1 MQKCLYKGLC
11 PKLSTNKLYISM
23 KTMENRQRLDLTE
36 WVIHFVHDRKPE
48 DNLEGLY
55 EDYLLFSDDMD
66 EDNTSSSKQCLNED
80 DFRYPDYY
88 DSEGNGHNILD
99 EIIENEFPI
108 DEDASAFSVLKKILH
123 DGFIH
128 SSWSIRNGIP
138 SVYGPNSAVC
148 FTEMPLYALVDYA
161 RVRGEK
167 SGYVGNYGIAFRRN
181 ELYAAGAR
189 PVIYG
194 LSGEFKETHNTN
206 DVYQGRLLDSSCGI
220 GVHEQYRYV
229 STLLPKKYGLTIDW
243 THEREWRWA
252 LPNDRLNVPGIPFFL
267 SKDYADF
274 FTEVIIIVGTNDE
287 QEEILLHLKNLYDS
301 GCRNTG
307 FDYNKK
313 IISSAKVLSLE
324 AIANEKNID
333 FHTMKI
339 EDLPMK
345 QLRIMPEFAV
355 SDDLLSKVKQTIAKA
370 SEISVSAVKD
380 YLKIHP
386 EFDEQKGWY
395 GFANVCTCEVSEVT
409 QALLQIKA
417 AKAYSDG
424 DYLVSVNQ
432 YRTSNLD
439 LLEVGAN
446 AVAEYLS
453 KELGQPFYVN
463 SRPD

>member
-1 MQKCLYKGLC
+1 
-11 PKLSTNKLYISM
+11 
-23 KTMENRQRLDLTE
+23 MENRQRLDLTE
-36 WVIHFVHDRKPE
+36 WVIHFVHDRKSD
-48 DNLEGLY
+48 DNLEDLY
-55 EDYLLFSDDMD
+55 EDYLLFSDEMIEKDVD
-66 EDNTSSSKQCLNED
+66 SSKQCLDED
-80 DFRYPDYY
+80 DFRYPDFY
-88 DSEGNGHNILD
+88 DSEGKGHNMLD
-99 EIIENEFPI
+99 EFIENEFPI
-108 DEDASAFSVLKKILH
+108 DEDASAFCVLKKILH

-128 SSWSIRNGIP
+128 SSWSIRKRIP

-167 SGYVGNYGIAFRRN
+167 CGYVGNYGIAFRRN
-181 ELYAAGAR
+181 ELFAAGAR

-194 LSGEFKETHNTN
+194 LSGEFKETDNIN
-206 DVYQGRLLDSSCGI
+206 GVYQGRLLDSSCGI

-252 LPNDRLNVPGIPFFL
+252 LPNNRLGVPGIPFFL
-267 SKDYADF
+267 HKDDADF
-274 FTEVIIIVGTNDE
+274 FTEVIIIVGTDEE

-307 FDYNKK
+307 FDYNKEM
-313 IISSAKVLSLE
+313 ISSAKVLSLE
-324 AIANEKNID
+324 AIANENNID

-345 QLRIMPEFAV
+345 QLRIMPEFTV
-355 SDDLLSKVKQTIAKA
+355 SDELLSKVKTTIAKA
-370 SEISVSAVKD
+370 SILSISAVKD
-380 YLKIHP
+380 YLLEHP
-386 EFDEQKGWY
+386 DFDEQRGWY
-395 GFANVCTCEVSEVT
+395 GFANVYTSKITEVT
-409 QALLQIKA
+409 QALLQINA

-424 DYLVSVNQ
+424 DYLISVDE
-432 YRTSNLD
+432 YRTSNLN

-446 AVAEYLS
+446 AVAKYLT
-453 KELGQPFYVN
+453 KELGQPFYVK

>member
-1 MQKCLYKGLC
+1 
-11 PKLSTNKLYISM
+11 M

-36 WVIHFVHDRKPE
+36 WVIHFVHDRKPD
-48 DNLEGLY
+48 DNLDGLY
-55 EDYLLFSDDMD
+55 ENYLLFSDDKD
-66 EDNTSSSKQCLNED
+66 GNRIDSSKLYLDED
-80 DFRYPDYY
+80 DFRYPDFY
-88 DSEGNGHNILD
+88 DSEGKGHNMLD
-99 EIIENEFPI
+99 EFIENEYPI
-108 DEDASAFSVLKKILH
+108 DVDASAFSVLKKILH

-128 SSWSIRNGIP
+128 SSWSIRNGKP

-194 LSGEFKETHNTN
+194 LSGEFKETDKINGVN
-206 DVYQGRLLDSSCGI
+206 QGRLLDPSCGI

-229 STLLPKKYGLTIDW
+229 STLLPKKSGLTIDW

-252 LPNDRLNVPGIPFFL
+252 LPNDRLGVPGIPFFL

-274 FTEVIIIVGTNDE
+274 FTEVIIIVGTDDE

-307 FDYNKK
+307 FDYNKE

-324 AIANEKNID
+324 AIASEEDID

-345 QLRIMPEFAV
+345 QLRIIPEFAV
-355 SDDLLSKVKQTIAKA
+355 SDELLSKVKQTIAKA
-370 SEISVSAVKD
+370 SEISVSTVKD
-380 YLKIHP
+380 YLKTHP

-395 GFANVCTCEVSEVT
+395 GFVNVCTCEVSEVT

-432 YRTSNLD
+432 YRTSNLE
-439 LLEVGAN
+439 LLEVGAK

-453 KELGQPFYVN
+453 KELGQSFYVN

>member
-1 MQKCLYKGLC
+1 
-11 PKLSTNKLYISM
+11 
-23 KTMENRQRLDLTE
+23 MENRQRLDLTE
-36 WVIHFVHDRKPE
+36 WVIHFVHDRKLE
-48 DNLEGLY
+48 DNLDGLY

-66 EDNTSSSKQCLNED
+66 DNNY
-80 DFRYPDYY
+80 RYPDYY
-88 DSEGNGHNILD
+88 DSEGHGHNMLD
-99 EIIENEFPI
+99 EFIENEFPI

-194 LSGEFKETHNTN
+194 LSSEFKETDRING
-206 DVYQGRLLDSSCGI
+206 VYQGRLLDLSCGI

-252 LPNDRLNVPGIPFFL
+252 LPNDRLGVPGIPFFL
-267 SKDYADF
+267 SKDFADF

-301 GCRNTG
+301 GCRNTE
-307 FDYNKK
+307 FDYNKEF
-313 IISSAKVLSLE
+313 ISSAKVLSLE
-324 AIANEKNID
+324 AIANEENID

-355 SDDLLSKVKQTIAKA
+355 SHELLSKVKKTIAKA

-380 YLKIHP
+380 YLNTHP

-453 KELGQPFYVN
+453 KELGQPFYVK

>member
-1 MQKCLYKGLC
+1 
-11 PKLSTNKLYISM
+11 M
-23 KTMENRQRLDLTE
+23 KIMENRQRLDLTE
-36 WVIHFVHDRKPE
+36 WVIHFVHDRKPD
-48 DNLEGLY
+48 DNLDGLY
-55 EDYLLFSDDMD
+55 ENYLLFSDDKD
-66 EDNTSSSKQCLNED
+66 GNRIDSSKLYLDED
-80 DFRYPDYY
+80 DFRYPDFY
-88 DSEGNGHNILD
+88 DSEGKGHNMLD
-99 EIIENEFPI
+99 EFIENEYPI
-108 DEDASAFSVLKKILH
+108 DENASAFSVLKMILH

-181 ELYAAGAR
+181 ELFAAGAR

-194 LSGEFKETHNTN
+194 LSGEFKETDNLN
-206 DVYQGRLLDSSCGI
+206 GIYQGRLLDSYCGI

-252 LPNDRLNVPGIPFFL
+252 LPNDSLGVPGIPFFL
-267 SKDYADF
+267 SKDFADF
-274 FTEVIIIVGTNDE
+274 FTDVIIIVGTDEE
-287 QEEILLHLKNLYDS
+287 QEDILLHLKNLYDS

-307 FDYNKK
+307 FDYNKEM
-313 IISSAKVLSLE
+313 ISSAKVLSLE
-324 AIANEKNID
+324 AIANEENID

-345 QLRIMPEFAV
+345 QLRIMPEFNV
-355 SDDLLSKVKQTIAKA
+355 SDELLSKVKVTIAKA
-370 SEISVSAVKD
+370 SEISVSAVKE
-380 YLKIHP
+380 YLKTHP

-395 GFANVCTCEVSEVT
+395 GFANVCTYEISEVT

-417 AKAYSDG
+417 ANAYSDG
-424 DYLVSVNQ
+424 DYLISVNQ

-446 AVAEYLS
+446 AAAKFLT
-453 KELGQPFYVN
+453 KELGQPFYVK
-463 SRPD
+463 SRLD